1 MSTGLPVGYRAEKYA
16 LSSDSLGRRGFQ
28 PPGRRH
34 RRISG
39 GGGRISAG
47 GRSVRLIGQAV
58 LAGPECRLR
67 AVVHADLAK
76 QMTKLRLDRRGGG
89 AQRAREQLVRPA
101 RWPEAGRTAGRER

>member
-1 MSTGLPVGYRAEKYA
+1 MSTCLPVGYRAEKYA

-76 QMTKLRLDRRGGG
+76 QI
-89 AQRAREQLVRPA
+89 
-101 RWPEAGRTAGRER
+101 GRDTSELQSLMRISYAVFCLKQK